1 MIHEDPLSVNM
12 KHNLPTFVPYK
23 LLTTSYYSFFRV
35 QPSYLKLKEEILSG
49 AIGEVFD
56 VNSQFG
62 VQIEADRVA
71 KKELGGGA
79 LLDIGIY
86 CVQFSQFIFEVHT

>member
-1 MIHEDPLSVNM
+1 MVGFKNVS
-12 KHNLPTFVPYK
+12 
-23 LLTTSYYSFFRV
+23 
-35 QPSYLKLKEEILSG
+35 
-49 AIGEVFD
+49 IGEVFD

-86 CVQFSQFIFEVHT
+86 CVQFSQFIFEVHAFKITNVII

>member
-1 MIHEDPLSVNM
+1 M
-12 KHNLPTFVPYK
+12 
-23 LLTTSYYSFFRV
+23 

-86 CVQFSQFIFEVHT
+86 CVQFSQFIFEVGSILFDIFSSIFFPVIFSCLALF

>member
-1 MIHEDPLSVNM
+1 M
-12 KHNLPTFVPYK
+12 
-23 LLTTSYYSFFRV
+23 
-35 QPSYLKLKEEILSG
+35 LSG

-86 CVQFSQFIFEVHT
+86 CVQFSQFIFEVNILLCNYLYMTSGPRYN

>member
-1 MIHEDPLSVNM
+1 MI
-12 KHNLPTFVPYK
+12 F
-23 LLTTSYYSFFRV
+23 YSIFFRV
-35 QPSYLKLKEEILSG
+35 QPSYLKLKEEMLSG

-86 CVQFSQFIFEVHT
+86 CVQFSQFIFEVGILFGIFKHIFFCIYSKCLLR

>member
-1 MIHEDPLSVNM
+1 MFKICNPWGFGLNTFNLVSVQQTL
-12 KHNLPTFVPYK
+12 NL
-23 LLTTSYYSFFRV
+23 FRV
-35 QPSYLKLKEEILSG
+35 QPSYLKLKEEIHSG

-71 KKELGGGA
+71 KKE
-79 LLDIGIY
+79 
-86 CVQFSQFIFEVHT
+86 FR

>member
-1 MIHEDPLSVNM
+1 M
-12 KHNLPTFVPYK
+12 
-23 LLTTSYYSFFRV
+23 
-35 QPSYLKLKEEILSG
+35 LSG

-86 CVQFSQFIFEVHT
+86 CVQFSQFIFEVHTYI

>member
-1 MIHEDPLSVNM
+1 M
-12 KHNLPTFVPYK
+12 
-23 LLTTSYYSFFRV
+23 
-35 QPSYLKLKEEILSG
+35 LSG

-86 CVQFSQFIFEVHT
+86 CVQFSQFIFEVNI